1 MNLHRLGRAAA
12 FVAGSI
18 VGGLAL
24 AFVIVFLRPQLLQR
38 PAASPQAPS
47 ATAGPSSNARPDAA
61 APQDSHARSAVLP
74 AAGSNDNP
82 AAPDNPAADAGAIAG
97 SAGGAP
103 APAAIESY
111 AAAVMRAAPA
121 VVNISTQRLVTEQFQ
136 PSVFDQMFGDLQPF
150 YRHRVERALGSG
162 VIVDNAG
169 HIITNNHV
177 IANAETINVGLA
189 DDRVTPATV
198 VGRDP
203 DTDLALLSIK
213 LKDLP
218 VMPLGR
224 SDEIQVGDVV
234 LAIGDP
240 LGLSQTV
247 THGIV
252 SATGRQQL
260 GVATFENFIQTDA
273 AINAGNSG
281 GALINARGEL
291 IGINTAVLNTSNS
304 GNLSV
309 EGIGFA
315 IPVNLARGV
324 MKDIL
329 DHGRVIR
336 GWIGI
341 LPEDVDAEQAKQLG
355 LPRSGVVITNM
366 YRTSPAVAAQLR
378 IGDIVTAID
387 GKAVRSARDTLSQI
401 AVKKPGAN
409 ITLHLLRG
417 HSELDSKVNVT
428 ERPSAIQGT

>member
-1 MNLHRLGRAAA
+1 MNLLHRMGRALT
-12 FVAGSI
+12 FLAGSI

-24 AFVIVFLRPQLLQR
+24 AFVIVFMHPQLLLR
-38 PAASPQAPS
+38 PPAPVAAPATAASRGAPS
-47 ATAGPSSNARPDAA
+47 HSEAA
-61 APQDSHARSAVLP
+61 APPSHTP
-74 AAGSNDNP
+74 AA
-82 AAPDNPAADAGAIAG
+82 
-97 SAGGAP
+97 AP
-103 APAAIESY
+103 AVPAEPASPAPVTGDVTPLPINAS
-111 AAAVMRAAPA
+111 ATGSFAVAVRRASPA
-121 VVNISTQRLVTEQFQ
+121 VVNISTQRLVTEQIQ

-162 VIVDNAG
+162 VIIDSSG

-177 IANAETINVGLA
+177 IANADSINVQLA
-189 DDRVTPATV
+189 DGRVTRATV

-203 DTDLALLSIK
+203 DTDLALLAIK
-213 LKDLP
+213 LNDLP

-224 SDEIQVGDVV
+224 SDQLQVGDAV

-252 SATGRQQL
+252 SATGRNQL

-281 GALINARGEL
+281 GALVNSHGEL
-291 IGINTAVLNTSNS
+291 VGINTAVLNKSNG
-304 GNLSV
+304 GNVSV

-324 MKDIL
+324 MKEIL

-341 LPEDVDAEQAKQLG
+341 LPEDVDDEQARQLG
-355 LPRSGVVITNM
+355 LPRGGVVITNM
-366 YRTSPAVAAQLR
+366 YRNSPAVAASLR
-378 IGDIVTAID
+378 IGDVITAVK
-387 GKAVRSARDTLSQI
+387 GRTVHNAQDTLSRI
-401 AVKKPGAN
+401 ASEKPGADLS
-409 ITLHLLRG
+409 LHVLRG
-417 HSELDSKVNVT
+417 HTEVDTQVRVT
-428 ERPSAIQGT
+428 ERPNAIQGT

>member
-24 AFVIVFLRPQLLQR
+24 AFVIVFFRPQLLQR
-38 PAASPQAPS
+38 PVAGPATEAASAS
-47 ATAGPSSNARPDAA
+47 GAASTRPAA
-61 APQDSHARSAVLP
+61 AEDSHARSAAAP
-74 AAGSNDNP
+74 TAGTNDNSAGPGNAAG
-82 AAPDNPAADAGAIAG
+82 AAPLRAVT
-97 SAGGAP
+97 
-103 APAAIESY
+103 ESY

-136 PSVFDQMFGDLQPF
+136 PSVFDQLFGDLQPL

-162 VIVDNAG
+162 VIVDTAG

-291 IGINTAVLNTSNS
+291 IGINTAVLNKSNS

-341 LPEDVDAEQAKQLG
+341 LPEDVDDEQAKQLG

-366 YRTSPAVAAQLR
+366 YRTSPAVDAQLR

-387 GKAVRSARDTLSQI
+387 GNAVRSARDTLSQI
-401 AVKKPGAN
+401 AAKKPGVN

-417 HSELDSKVNVT
+417 RSELDSKVHVT
-428 ERPSAIQGT
+428 ERPNSIQGT